1 MKPER
6 HAEMDRRD
14 FIKGIAAVAAL
25 GALGSFAGCP
35 GSSRKTIRTRGPQI
49 TRRSWRNTDLT
60 LPLLGFG
67 MMRLP
72 TSWSGI
78 DDRKAEAMVDRAL
91 GAGLNYFDT
100 AYMYHGGDSEK
111 FIGRALSRYP
121 RESYLLT
128 DKLPAWEL
136 NSEAEMERTFS
147 EQLRRTRAEYFDF
160 CFIHWLNDGNWEH
173 AQELGAY
180 EFLKKKQKAGYIRHV
195 GFSYHGGPK
204 TLDKIAAAHEWD
216 LAQVQMNYRDWDTV
230 SRSLYEVLTRRNIP
244 ISVMGPL
251 GGGSLATLSSKA
263 EKILRA
269 AAPEASAASWMFR
282 FIGSLPNVQVILS
295 GMSTMDQLEDNI
307 RTFTGFRPLSD
318 GERDSLREAARVS
331 NWRRTG
337 TSRCTT
343 CRYCMP
349 CPAGVNIP
357 EVFRCYNR
365 FKEDGDAAKFRERY
379 RKLPEGSRA
388 DACVNCGV
396 CLKKCPQGI
405 RIPTFMKQITG
416 DFQ

>member
-1 MKPER
+1 MKPGSP
-6 HAEMDRRD
+6 AEMDRRD
-14 FIKGIAAVAAL
+14 FIKGVAATAAL
-25 GALGSFAGCP
+25 GALSGFAGCD
-35 GSSRKTIRTRGPQI
+35 GASAKKTVRPRGAQI
-49 TRRSWRNTDLT
+49 TRRPWRGTALT

-72 TSWSGI
+72 TSGSGV
-78 DDRKAEAMVDRAL
+78 DDRKAGAMVDRAL
-91 GAGLNYFDT
+91 EAGLNYFDT
-100 AYMYHGGDSEK
+100 AFMYHGGDSEK
-111 FIGRALSRYP
+111 FIGRALARYP

-136 NSEAEMERTFS
+136 DSEADMERTFA

-160 CFIHWLNDGNWEH
+160 YFIHWLNDGNWEH
-173 AQELGAY
+173 AQKLGAY
-180 EFLKKKQKAGYIRHV
+180 EFLKKKQRAGLIRHV
-195 GFSYHGGPK
+195 GFSYHGGPE
-204 TLDKIAAAHEWD
+204 TLDRIAAAHEWD
-216 LAQVQMNYRDWDTV
+216 LAQVQMNYRDWDTA

-251 GGGSLATLSSKA
+251 GGGSLASLSPEA
-263 EKILRA
+263 EKLLKKA
-269 AAPEASAASWMFR
+269 DPKASTASWMFR
-282 FIGSLPNVQVILS
+282 FIGSLPNVQVVLS
-295 GMSTMDQLEDNI
+295 GMSTMEQLEDNI
-307 RTFTGFRPLSD
+307 RTFAGFKALSD
-318 GERDSLREAARVS
+318 AERDTLREAARVS
-331 NWRRTG
+331 NWQKTG
-337 TSRCTT
+337 TSRCTA

-396 CLKKCPQGI
+396 CLKKCPQQI
-405 RIPTFMKQITG
+405 AIPTHMSEIKQL
-416 DFQ
+416 